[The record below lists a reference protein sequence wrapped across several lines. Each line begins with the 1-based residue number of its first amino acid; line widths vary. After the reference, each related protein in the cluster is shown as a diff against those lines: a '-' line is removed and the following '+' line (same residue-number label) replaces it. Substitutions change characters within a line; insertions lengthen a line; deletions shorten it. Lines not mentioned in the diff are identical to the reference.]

1 MNEDFNYSS
10 ESAGSAEV
18 GGEEREFDAL
28 GIKVPVPAHRPTWAE
43 IDLDHAVLNLQAIKK
58 RVGPGAKLIAVVK
71 ADAYGHGI
79 ELTQTLQDEGVDM
92 MAVAFLDEAIALR
105 QKGIDRCD
113 IMILGLT
120 AKDEIPDL
128 VEWDIQPAVDSL
140 DFARALSEY
149 NVKNGTTTRIH
160 VKVDTGMGRIGFR
173 WDEAVP
179 AITEM
184 AELPGI
190 ELYGLFT
197 HFATADEKDKRFTE
211 LQMKRYLDVVRG
223 LKKNG
228 VDIPF
233 KHVENSAAIVD
244 FGKTVFNAVRPGI
257 ILYGLYPSDEVKKE
271 NLKLR
276 PVMTFKTTVMHL
288 KTIHAG
294 DSCGY
299 GRKFI
304 ADSDR
309 KIATL
314 AVGYADGYTRMLS
327 GKGAEVYLR
336 GHRAPVVGNICM
348 DQCTVDVTDVPD
360 VAVGDEVEL
369 FGPHIPVE
377 ELADKLGTINYELV
391 CMVNKRVP
399 RLYKFMGDEHLE
411 VEILNDGFYGS
422 L

>member
-1 MNEDFNYSS
+1 MYTDLK
-10 ESAGSAEV
+10 
-18 GGEEREFDAL
+18 R
-28 GIKVPVPAHRPTWAE
+28 TWAE
-43 IDLDHAVLNLQAIKK
+43 IDLSALEHNYKTLKK
-58 RVGPGAKLIAVVK
+58 RVQTRFLGVVK

-79 ELTQTLQDEGVDM
+79 EFTQTIQDEGVDM

-120 AKDEIPDL
+120 PKNQIPDL

-140 DFARALSEY
+140 EFARALSEY
-149 NVKNGTTTRIH
+149 NVKNGTVTRIH
-160 VKVDTGMGRIGFR
+160 AKVDTGMGRIGFR
-173 WDEAVP
+173 WDEAVD
-179 AITEM
+179 AIAEISEM
-184 AELPGI
+184 PGI
-190 ELYGLFT
+190 ELYGMFT
-197 HFATADEKDKRFTE
+197 HFATADEADKSFTE

-223 LKKNG
+223 LKAKG
-228 VDIPF
+228 IEIPL
-233 KHVENSAAIVD
+233 KHVENSAAIID
-244 FGKTVFNAVRPGI
+244 FSKSVFNAVRPGI

-276 PVMTFKTTVMHL
+276 PVMTFKSTVMHL

-327 GKGAEVYLR
+327 GKGTEVYLD

-348 DQCTVDVTDVPD
+348 DQCTVDVTDVPG
-360 VAVGDEVEL
+360 VKVGDEVEL

-377 ELADKLGTINYELV
+377 ELAEKLGTINYELV

-399 RLYKFMGDEHLE
+399 RLYKFLGDEHLE

-422 L
+422 F

>member
-1 MNEDFNYSS
+1 
-10 ESAGSAEV
+10 
-18 GGEEREFDAL
+18 
-28 GIKVPVPAHRPTWAE
+28 
-43 IDLDHAVLNLQAIKK
+43 
-58 RVGPGAKLIAVVK
+58 
-71 ADAYGHGI
+71 
-79 ELTQTLQDEGVDM
+79 
-92 MAVAFLDEAIALR
+92 
-105 QKGIDRCD
+105 
-113 IMILGLT
+113 
-120 AKDEIPDL
+120 
-128 VEWDIQPAVDSL
+128 
-140 DFARALSEY
+140 
-149 NVKNGTTTRIH
+149 
-160 VKVDTGMGRIGFR
+160 
-173 WDEAVP
+173 
-179 AITEM
+179 
-184 AELPGI
+184 
-190 ELYGLFT
+190 
-197 HFATADEKDKRFTE
+197 
-211 LQMKRYLDVVRG
+211 
-223 LKKNG
+223 
-228 VDIPF
+228 
-233 KHVENSAAIVD
+233 
-244 FGKTVFNAVRPGI
+244 
-257 ILYGLYPSDEVKKE
+257 
-271 NLKLR
+271 
-276 PVMTFKTTVMHL
+276 MTFKTTVMHL

-327 GKGAEVYLR
+327 GKGAEVYVK